1 MNINFEYYKIFYHVA
16 KASSISAAARELCIS
31 QPAVSQ
37 AVKALEQAIGIEL
50 FIRTK
55 KGVSLTNAGEI
66 LYSHVA
72 AGYES
77 ISLGEQQ
84 LSQLLHMETGEIRI
98 GASDMTL
105 QFYLLPY
112 LEHFHQLY
120 PGIKVHVTNAPTP
133 STINHLLSGKTSVS
147 SPVLFPPILTWRSSR
162 QGRLRTS
169 SSPDQGFHI
178 FRAKLW
184 ITTSLTSFRSFVWSM
199 TQAHA
204 HMSTHF

>member
-37 AVKALEQAIGIEL
+37 AIKALEQAIGIEL

-55 KGVSLTNAGEI
+55 KGVSLTNAGEL

-133 STINHLLSGKTSVS
+133 STINHLLSGNIDFGIAVS
-147 SPVLFPPILTWRSSR
+147 YTHLT
-162 QGRLRTS
+162 LPTN
-169 SSPDQGFHI
+169 
-178 FRAKLW
+178 
-184 ITTSLTSFRSFVWSM
+184 SLV
-199 TQAHA
+199 
-204 HMSTHF
+204 

>member
-37 AVKALEQAIGIEL
+37 AIKALEQAIGIEL

-55 KGVSLTNAGEI
+55 KGVSLTNAGEL

-84 LSQLLHMETGEIRI
+84 LSQLLHMETGEIRQHR
-98 GASDMTL
+98 L
-105 QFYLLPY
+105 RYR
-112 LEHFHQLY
+112 HQ
-120 PGIKVHVTNAPTP
+120 
-133 STINHLLSGKTSVS
+133 S
-147 SPVLFPPILTWRSSR
+147 SSCRSSHGDQAGKGDR
-162 QGRLRTS
+162 GHLHRRTKGLIS
-169 SSPDQGFHI
+169 SGQNSGLP
-178 FRAKLW
+178 RA
-184 ITTSLTSFRSFVWSM
+184 
-199 TQAHA
+199 
-204 HMSTHF
+204 